1 MAIPNESILLV
12 EKDSLALQFLRI
24 LTPQVVKKITR
35 SSGSA
40 GRTLLVDMLFNKKKE
55 EVAPAAEVLVS
66 EMSAQATAEPVDNVI
81 PLTVNLATEV
91 NEQKPVEIDPN
102 NKLEKVGIFSKSKL
116 EEMELER
123 KRLEDESRPSA
134 TVFLLEE
141 KRKLKIAQEKIKK
154 KEILDMYSTTA
165 KTNVRESKNKNL
177 TVAEDGE
184 VFVESSSYKGGL
196 INKRQY

>member
-55 EVAPAAEVLVS
+55 EMAPAVEVLVS